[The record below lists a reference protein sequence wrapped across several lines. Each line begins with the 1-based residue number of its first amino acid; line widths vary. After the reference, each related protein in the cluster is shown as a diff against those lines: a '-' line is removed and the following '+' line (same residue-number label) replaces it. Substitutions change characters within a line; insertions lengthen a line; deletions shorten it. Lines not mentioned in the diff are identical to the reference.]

1 MARNVDGSSWAHMLR
16 AAFSYLFQS
25 SIVTPWAA
33 RSLAQATRSIWCALE
48 HAVSTAPARM
58 AAAHCFMPNLYI
70 KLPLVANSY
79 RAPNRAIRLPHEVNV
94 GAHWCRVLFSK
105 AKGFRV

>member
-1 MARNVDGSSWAHMLR
+1 
-16 AAFSYLFQS
+16 
-25 SIVTPWAA
+25 
-33 RSLAQATRSIWCALE
+33 
-48 HAVSTAPARM
+48 
-58 AAAHCFMPNLYI
+58 MPNLYI
-70 KLPLVANSY
+70 ELPLVANSY